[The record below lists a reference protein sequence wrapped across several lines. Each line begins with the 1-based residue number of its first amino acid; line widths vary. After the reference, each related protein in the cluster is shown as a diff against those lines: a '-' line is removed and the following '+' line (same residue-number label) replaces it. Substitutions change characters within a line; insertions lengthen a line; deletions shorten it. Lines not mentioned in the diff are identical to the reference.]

1 LRVFCCLGEVYGK
14 ERNHS
19 TIIGAKNPKDLL
31 TIDGR
36 RFVVSEN
43 GRLYDAEAL
52 ANSAQQWDGVK
63 VYDNH
68 LTDEEFERKQGMRS
82 PATEWLGTIVK
93 TRWDA
98 KKAQLRGIFKVI
110 EQSLAKKL
118 KAAYDQGILSTI
130 GLSIDT
136 HPIRGQD
143 VFYEGQ
149 SLPVIEG
156 FEMIRSVDLVAE
168 PAAGGQF
175 ERLIAARVINKEK
188 NMSEE
193 TKEEF
198 IRRDELD
205 EIVSAKL
212 ADALAAKE
220 AEEEPNYDD
229 MPDEEVVKAKADAET
244 ARAEL
249 KLQQVSKEVADAKHE
264 AALARTELAIEH
276 KLERAKL
283 PEKFE
288 EAIRAQFRNR
298 VVESGEIDDAIKAL
312 KDAQASID
320 PSGRVRTGG
329 SDVVVGVIPDERL
342 ELEVARL
349 LMGNKDFRQLE
360 HAEDDHVKERVADSG
375 AYQSWIK
382 AGKPDLPKYQRI
394 SQLLYDYFDGDPL
407 LDARAMEAA
416 TTSTLTTAV
425 KNTVNIMTANAYS
438 QRELWYEP
446 IVQTHEVDTI
456 DDATLARL
464 TGTNA
469 LSTVAEGAA
478 YTELASVSRRY

>member
-1 LRVFCCLGEVYGK
+1 MAKNEIIVLEAKLGPTAEPTGK
-14 ERNHS
+14 EWEV
-19 TIIGAKNPKDLL
+19 TIIGAKSPKDIL

-36 RFVVSEN
+36 QFVASEN
-43 GRLYDAEAL
+43 GRLYDTDAL
-52 ANSAQQWDGVK
+52 AKSASQWEGVK

-98 KKAQLRGIFKVI
+98 KKAQLRGVFKVV
-110 EQSLAKKL
+110 EQSLVTKL

-136 HPIRGQD
+136 FPIYGKD

-149 SLPVIEG
+149 SLPNIAG
-156 FEMIRSVDLVAE
+156 FKMIRSVDLVAE

-175 ERLIAARVINKEK
+175 ERLIAARTYKET
-188 NMSEE
+188 NSMSEE
-193 TKEEF
+193 TVEKF
-198 IRRDELD
+198 VTVDELKD
-205 EIVSAKL
+205 VVSAAL

-220 AEEEPNYDD
+220 ADYDE
-229 MPDEEVVKAKADAET
+229 MTDEEVIKAKADAET

-249 KLQQVSKEVADAKHE
+249 ELQKVSSEVADAKRE

-276 KLERAKL
+276 KLETAKL
-283 PEKFE
+283 PEKFV
-288 EAIRAQFRNR
+288 EAIRAQFKDR
-298 VVESGEIDDAIKAL
+298 VVEASDIDEAIKNL
-312 KDAQASID
+312 KAAQASID
-320 PSGRVRTGG
+320 PSGRVRAGG
-329 SDVVVGVIPDERL
+329 NSDIVVGVVPDDRL

-349 LMGNKDFRQLE
+349 LMGGDDFRDLE
-360 HAEDDHVKERVADSG
+360 HTEDKHVKERVAESS

-382 AGKPDLPKYQRI
+382 AGKPELPKYNRL
-394 SQLLYDYFDGDPL
+394 SALLYDYFGGDPL
-407 LDARAMEAA
+407 FDTRAMEAA

-446 IVQTHEVDTI
+446 IVTTH
-456 DDATLARL
+456 
-464 TGTNA
+464 
-469 LSTVAEGAA
+469 
-478 YTELASVSRRY
+478 